1 VLFCPNMCLA
11 KNGETESKADGNKD
25 GDDLEMIGGTS
36 EDDFSEAI
44 ALVRYFTHSPE
55 AANLLSEKELLFGTQ
70 SLLARYGPLLVEVCS
85 KPDTYKVNS
94 LTAH

>member
-1 VLFCPNMCLA
+1 MLFCPDVCLA

-44 ALVRYFTHSPE
+44 ALVRYFTHYPE
-55 AANLLSEKELLFGTQ
+55 AANLVSEKELLFGTQ